1 MIYLLLLVEYLK
13 IGLFSV
19 GGGLATLPFL
29 IDLTYKYNWFDQSML
44 ADMVAVSESTPGPM
58 GVNIATYS
66 GFETGGILGGIIA
79 TLGLITPSII
89 VILIIAK
96 FLEKFK
102 ANTTVEAVFNGL
114 RPASVGLIAVAGY
127 EVVKIALLNIDVYK
141 VSKQI
146 MDLVNIKALI
156 IFIIIFYAVMKYKK
170 HPVVYIGAAAIV
182 GIFFK
187 L

>member
-1 MIYLLLLVEYLK
+1 MIYLVLFFEFFK

-29 IDLTYKYNWFDQSML
+29 IDLSHKYNWFDESML
-44 ADMVAVSESTPGPM
+44 ADMVAVSQSTPGPL
-58 GVNIATYS
+58 GVNMATYGGFDAAGFLGGLIATV
-66 GFETGGILGGIIA
+66 
-79 TLGLITPSII
+79 GLITPSII

-102 ANTTVEAVFNGL
+102 TNAIVQSIFNGL

-127 EVVKIALLNIDVYK
+127 EVVKIALLNIDLYK
-141 VSKQI
+141 ISKNI
-146 MDLVNIKALI
+146 MDLVNIKA
-156 IFIIIFYAVMKYKK
+156 IIIFVIIYYAIVKYKK
-170 HPVVYIGAAAIV
+170 HPVVYIGAAAIAGV
-182 GIFFK
+182 LFK